1 MTPNG
6 RLFPLCLDKTANA
19 CNEPLPGQ
27 TEKIFSATGIKLQHR
42 AFNKRNDHRSEQRGV
57 AMKSV
62 LKALGVAVSGV
73 ALVSLVAACGGS
85 NSVSMQSYT
94 STALVSDG
102 AVAAAHTDPNL
113 KNAWGVAFN
122 PKGFVWVA
130 DNATSRATL
139 YDGNGTPQS
148 LVVSIPNGT
157 NGPANPTGIVFNGT
171 TDFVVTQGGK
181 SGVGAFI
188 FAGEGGTITAWAPT
202 VAPTTAFVVF
212 DSGSSGAVYK
222 GLALASN
229 GGANFLYA
237 TDFHNNR
244 IDVFDRSFTKVA
256 TLGKFQDASIPAGF
270 APFGIQAI
278 GTKLFVTYAK
288 QDAEAHDNLDG
299 AGLGFVDIFDTAGN
313 LLQRF
318 ASAGA
323 LNAPWGIT
331 QAPANFGRFSGDVLV
346 GNFGDGTINAFDPVS
361 GQSLGAI
368 NLPDGSAFVQH
379 GLWGIAFGN
388 GLSNQPVNTLFFAAG
403 PNDEANG
410 VYGRIDVKM

>member
-1 MTPNG
+1 M
-6 RLFPLCLDKTANA
+6 
-19 CNEPLPGQ
+19 
-27 TEKIFSATGIKLQHR
+27 
-42 AFNKRNDHRSEQRGV
+42 
-57 AMKSV
+57 
-62 LKALGVAVSGV
+62 
-73 ALVSLVAACGGS
+73 
-85 NSVSMQSYT
+85 
-94 STALVSDG
+94 LVSDG

-113 KNAWGVAFN
+113 KNSWGVAFN

-130 DNATSRATL
+130 DNATSLATL

-171 TDFVVTQGGK
+171 SDFVVTQGLK

-188 FAGEGGTITAWAPT
+188 FAGEGGTITAWAPA
-202 VAPTTAFVVF
+202 VAPTAALVMF
-212 DSGSSGAVYK
+212 DSGSAGAVYK

-256 TLGKFQDASIPAGF
+256 TPGKFQDTTLPAGF

-288 QDAEAHDNLDG
+288 QDAAAHDNVDG

-313 LLQRF
+313 LMQHF
-318 ASAGA
+318 ASGGS
-323 LNAPWGIT
+323 LNAPWGVA
-331 QAPANFGRFSGDVLV
+331 QAPANFGRFSGDVLI
-346 GNFGDGTINAFDPVS
+346 GNFGDGKINAFDPVS
-361 GQSLGAI
+361 GQSRGSLDLA
-368 NLPDGSAFVQH
+368 NGSAFAQG

-388 GLSNQPVNTLFFAAG
+388 GLNNQPVNTLFFAAG
-403 PNDEANG
+403 PNDEADG